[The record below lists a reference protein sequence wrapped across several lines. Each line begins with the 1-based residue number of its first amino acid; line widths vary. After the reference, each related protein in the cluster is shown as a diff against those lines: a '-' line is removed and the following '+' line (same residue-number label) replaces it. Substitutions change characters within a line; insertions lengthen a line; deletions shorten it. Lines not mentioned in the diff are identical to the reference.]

1 MTKLE
6 EIARII
12 DPLSWDEDYWAKAPY
27 SSEEA
32 TAIREQG
39 ENDALEVARAVIQE
53 LMKPNLRMDHA
64 GVTAS
69 FDTID
74 PEKAA
79 ELRRAMLQAILD
91 EGKHL

>member
-1 MTKLE
+1 MFPVFMGFGGFLMTKLE

-12 DPLSWDEDYWAKAPY
+12 DPNLWDDQRLSNKDHADN
-27 SSEEA
+27 
-32 TAIREQG
+32 T
-39 ENDALEVARAVIQE
+39 ARAVIQE